1 MRVVTS
7 LAHPTRAADRRNQ
20 TMQGSAP
27 APVFTIARYVLVEAR
42 RSALPWLAAA
52 SLFAALG
59 LAGFLSQVAI
69 TEAGALQASLCA
81 ALLRAC
87 AVFLVAA
94 HVAAS
99 VVREA
104 NDKGMEVALALP
116 ISRPSWY
123 LGKLLGFA
131 CAGVILAALFA
142 APLLA
147 WAKAADL
154 AVWWLALAAE
164 AAIVAAAALFF
175 ASALGQTVAAIAA
188 TLGLYLLARSIAAIQ
203 AIAGGPLAEGAAAQ
217 AARWLVDALALL
229 LPRLDAI
236 ARGDWLL
243 YGAPGAAE
251 LAPALAGLAIYF
263 VLLAAAGLFDF
274 SRRNL

>member
-1 MRVVTS
+1 MN
-7 LAHPTRAADRRNQ
+7 RAIA
-20 TMQGSAP
+20 T
-27 APVFTIARYVLVEAR
+27 VARYVLVEAR

-52 SLFAALG
+52 GMLAVLA

-69 TEAGALQASLCA
+69 TESASLQASASA

-94 HVAAS
+94 HVVSS

-104 NDKGMEVALALP
+104 NDKGLELALALP
-116 ISRPSWY
+116 ISRPAWY

-131 CAGVILAALFA
+131 CAGTLIAALFA

-147 WAKAADL
+147 WSKPADL
-154 AVWWLALAAE
+154 AAWWLALAVETAL
-164 AAIVAAAALFF
+164 VAAAALFF
-175 ASALGQTVAAIAA
+175 ASALGQTVSAIAA
-188 TLGLYLLARSIAAIQ
+188 TAGLYLLARSVTAVQ
-203 AIAGGPLAEGAAAQ
+203 AIAASPLAGDGAGAQ
-217 AARWLVDALALL
+217 AARWVVDVFALL
-229 LPRLDAI
+229 LPHLDTVAH
-236 ARGDWLL
+236 GDWLL
-243 YGAPGAAE
+243 YGAPPAGE
-251 LAPALAGLAIYF
+251 LALALGGLGIYV